1 MVQMSLNLIY
11 RLRRSLRW
19 LWLQDGTPAYKARGL
34 AIGVF
39 CGCFPLFGLQTVL
52 GIALASVFRGHYLL
66 AISGTLISNPFTY
79 LPLYLLNYK
88 VGSAIL
94 FDGRN
99 VSHLDVINLQA
110 LWGKG
115 WIFGSRLFLGS
126 LFVGLFF
133 GVLIGILVYFFLKS
147 CSEKKDY

>member
-1 MVQMSLNLIY
+1 MAWNLTY

-19 LWLQDGTPAYKARGL
+19 LWLQEGTPGYKARGL

-52 GIALASVFRGHYLL
+52 GIGLASLFRGNHLL
-66 AISGTLISNPFTY
+66 AISGTWISNPFTY

-94 FDGRN
+94 FPGRN
-99 VSHLDVINLQA
+99 VSHFDMLNWQA
-110 LWGKG
+110 LWGHG

-126 LFVGLFF
+126 FLMGLFW
-133 GVLIGILVYFFLKS
+133 GALTGAVIYFFLKS
-147 CSEKKDY
+147 RS